1 LYKLAIFDFDGTL
14 VDSAPG
20 IIDVMKDCVDEYKLS
35 PDILSEWQMLI
46 GVPLMRQMEI
56 IFPDHSEEY
65 WLEVATRYREIY
77 DGKTI
82 ELCPLFPHLITML
95 EALKASDI
103 KITIA
108 SSKRRHLI
116 ETVLDYHKL
125 SHFFSLIVGAQDVQN
140 HKPHPESV
148 HLTLQKMD
156 FTAEDAVVIGD
167 STYDLDMARGANVDA
182 IGVTTGIHTTEIL
195 ATSQP
200 KYIVKGLDEVLP
212 IILNGR
218 MTAKS
223 PS

>member
-1 LYKLAIFDFDGTL
+1 MYKLAIFDFDGTL

-20 IIDVMKDCVDEYKLS
+20 IIEVMKNCVDEYKLS
-35 PDILSEWQMLI
+35 DDVLKEWQMLI

-56 IFPDHSEEY
+56 IFPDRNEEY

-95 EALKASDI
+95 EELRKANVLV
-103 KITIA
+103 TIA

-116 ETVLDYHKL
+116 ETVLDHHDL
-125 SHFFSLIVGAQDVQN
+125 SKFFEFVVGAQDVQN

-148 HLTLQKMD
+148 HLTLQRLSMN
-156 FTAEDAVVIGD
+156 AHDAVVIGD

-195 ATSQP
+195 STSQP
-200 KYIVKGLDEVLP
+200 THIVRGLEEVLP

-218 MTAKS
+218 MAK
-223 PS
+223 

>member
-1 LYKLAIFDFDGTL
+1 M
-14 VDSAPG
+14 DSAPG
-20 IIDVMKDCVDEYKLS
+20 IIDVMHDCVEEYKLT
-35 PDILSEWQMLI
+35 DEVYKEWQQLI

-56 IFPDHSEEY
+56 IFPDHTEEY

-95 EALKASDI
+95 ETLKASDI

-116 ETVLDYHKL
+116 ETVLDHHNL

-156 FTAEDAVVIGD
+156 MTAADAVVIGD

-200 KYIVKGLDEVLP
+200 KHIVKGLDEVLP

-218 MTAKS
+218 ITKKS
-223 PS
+223 AS